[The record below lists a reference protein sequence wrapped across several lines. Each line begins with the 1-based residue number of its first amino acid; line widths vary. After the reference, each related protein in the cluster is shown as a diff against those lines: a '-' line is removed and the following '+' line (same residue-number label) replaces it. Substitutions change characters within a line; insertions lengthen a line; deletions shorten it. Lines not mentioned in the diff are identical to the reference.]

1 MTYTQSLYK
10 CTLTPVPSCTCFPLF
25 DRADATIRIQPLTSG
40 YSSEVHGI
48 ITITVHSSLQG
59 IIPLSEQEGSQ
70 SSHGTRI
77 LSSSIG
83 IRENK
88 ASAAGTGTLV
98 LHYKALDTGIRCTLS
113 SKK

>member
-1 MTYTQSLYK
+1 MSVSHL
-10 CTLTPVPSCTCFPLF
+10 LLDS
-25 DRADATIRIQPLTSG
+25 ADATIRIQPLTSG

-59 IIPLSEQEGSQ
+59 TIPSSEHEGSQ
-70 SSHGTRI
+70 SSHGTRTI
-77 LSSSIG
+77 PCNSVG
-83 IRENK
+83 IRDNK
-88 ASAAGTGTLV
+88 ASATGNGTLV

>member
-59 IIPLSEQEGSQ
+59 IIPPSDPESQ
-70 SSHGTRI
+70 SSHGTRNI
-77 LSSSIG
+77 PSSIG

-88 ASAAGTGTLV
+88 VSAAGTGTLI